1 MQLQIKT
8 SHSKMIPIE
17 GFKYIYDLARC
28 SKCQL
33 FILLKQTNKL
43 YGTNEDCSCIHE
55 IDVPFIVNSDLVF
68 KSDPTI
74 KDISM
79 KYEEF
84 FIPSKYDWVI
94 VPSIYWDMYIGGDII
109 SVYSPV
115 NNNFI
120 LLDKTTNQP
129 IECIYM
135 GICRERDDFYRK
147 NFIAQLEGFL
157 NRQATLGQPY
167 IFTHMEQN
175 ESIRKSYDN
184 KKSIGRVLCNLK
196 TDIKDVAFYFYK
208 GLFSLAKSDTLDLEI
223 RFDIIQ
229 SNTFMVSFKPKKKKN
244 PLMFNTYGVPFNE
257 KIHCMYINII

>member
-1 MQLQIKT
+1 MQLQIQT
-8 SHSKMIPIE
+8 SHSEIIPIE

-68 KSDPTI
+68 KSDSSI
-74 KDISM
+74 KDISI

-84 FIPSKYDWVI
+84 FIPDKYSWAI

-109 SVYSPV
+109 SEYSPT
-115 NNNFI
+115 NDNYI
-120 LLDKTTNQP
+120 LLDKTTRQP

-135 GICRERDDFYRK
+135 GVCRERNDFYRK
-147 NFIAQLEGFL
+147 NFLLQLEGFL
-157 NRQATLGQPY
+157 NRQLTLGQPY
-167 IFTHMEQN
+167 VFTNMEQDQ
-175 ESIRKSYDN
+175 SIRKSYDN
-184 KKSIGRVLCNLK
+184 KKSIGRVLCHLN
-196 TDIKDVAFYFYK
+196 TGFKDVAFYFYK

-223 RFDIIQ
+223 RFDRIQ
-229 SNTFMVSFKPKKKKN
+229 TNTFMVSFKPKKKKN
-244 PLMFNTYGVPFNE
+244 PLMFNTYGVPFSE